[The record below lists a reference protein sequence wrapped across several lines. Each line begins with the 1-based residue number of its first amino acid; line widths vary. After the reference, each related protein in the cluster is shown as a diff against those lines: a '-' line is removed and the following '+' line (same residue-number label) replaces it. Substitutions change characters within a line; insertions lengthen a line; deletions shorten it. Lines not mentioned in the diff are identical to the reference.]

1 MEGGKKEGRRKGK
14 KGGNGGRGMAS
25 ICSQFGKSFCVF
37 TSLMHLSFLIF
48 SSYFYLVLQQ
58 FSPSTFSS
66 EQTNSFRY
74 R

>member
-1 MEGGKKEGRRKGK
+1 MEGGKREGRRKARRKRMGE
-14 KGGNGGRGMAS
+14 GAWLPHVAS
-25 ICSQFGKSFCVF
+25 SVKSFCVF

-58 FSPSTFSS
+58 LKRS

>member
-1 MEGGKKEGRRKGK
+1 MGEGAWLPHV
-14 KGGNGGRGMAS
+14 AS
-25 ICSQFGKSFCVF
+25 SVKSFCVF

-58 FSPSTFSS
+58 LKRS